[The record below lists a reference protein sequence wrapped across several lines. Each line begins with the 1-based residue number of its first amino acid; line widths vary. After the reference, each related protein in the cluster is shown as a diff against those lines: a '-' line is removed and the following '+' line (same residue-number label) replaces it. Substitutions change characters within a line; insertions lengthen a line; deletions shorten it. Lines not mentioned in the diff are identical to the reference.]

1 MEVEGPIPSGPTK
14 KLGSFAPIKS
24 KLNQIHNME
33 VRVAIPLSSTGL
45 DGDFAQIKT
54 TAFL

>member
-1 MEVEGPIPSGPTK
+1 
-14 KLGSFAPIKS
+14 
-24 KLNQIHNME
+24 ME